1 MRESLGSV
9 YLYNI
14 IILFIIITF
23 AFLSGT
29 LSYTKAFKANSQIV
43 TALEKFEG
51 YNTLSNSEINNRLGT
66 IGYQR
71 GSIICPTKEGVTAIS
86 KIDNNFRYCLY
97 KFTSGQKDYY
107 GVLTYLYFN
116 FPIVG
121 DFGVPLYTRTEKIY
135 RFNS

>member
-1 MRESLGSV
+1 MRESFGSV
-9 YLYNI
+9 FLYNI

-29 LSYTKAFKANSQIV
+29 LSYTKAFKANSFIV

-51 YNTLSNSEINNRLGT
+51 YNELSNTEINNRLGS

-71 GSIICPTKEGVTAIS
+71 GNISCPTKEGTTAIT
-86 KIDNNFRYCLY
+86 KFDNNFRYCIY
-97 KFTSGQKDYY
+97 KFETGNKDYY

-121 DFGVPLYTRTEKIY
+121 DFGVPLYTKTEKIY

>member
-1 MRESLGSV
+1 MRESFGSV

-51 YNTLSNSEINNRLGT
+51 YNTLSNTEINNRLGT

-71 GSIICPTKEGVTAIS
+71 GSITCPTKEGATAIS